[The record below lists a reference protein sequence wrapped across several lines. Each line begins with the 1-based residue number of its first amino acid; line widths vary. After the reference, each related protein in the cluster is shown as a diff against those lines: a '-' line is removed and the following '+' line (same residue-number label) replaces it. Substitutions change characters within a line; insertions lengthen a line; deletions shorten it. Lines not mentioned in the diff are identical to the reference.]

1 MFCIYAF
8 VNRVAVMTKRVIL
21 TDMPCHKFVD
31 IFNVVIGTKL
41 GLNFT
46 DKDVEYGFNWR
57 SGMDN
62 KYALGST
69 KVATEHHE
77 TVHKLAVPRVCKFCE
92 SANLVLCPTMHDHQ
106 CSACGEW
113 QQDVEKSY
121 ATGRSSEY

>member
-1 MFCIYAF
+1 
-8 VNRVAVMTKRVIL
+8 L
-21 TDMPCHKFVD
+21 D
-31 IFNVVIGTKL
+31 IFNAVIGATL
-41 GLNFT
+41 GLNFA
-46 DKDVEYGFNWR
+46 DKEVEWGFNWR

-77 TVHKLAVPRVCKFCE
+77 AVHKSTVQSRACKFCD
-92 SANLVLCPTMHDHQ
+92 SASLVLCPTMHDHK
-106 CSACGEW
+106 CSDCGEW

>member
-1 MFCIYAF
+1 M
-8 VNRVAVMTKRVIL
+8 MKRAIL
-21 TDMPCHKFVD
+21 TDKPSRKFLD
-31 IFNVVIGTKL
+31 IFNVVIGATL
-41 GLNFT
+41 GLNFAG
-46 DKDVEYGFNWR
+46 KEVERDFNGG

-77 TVHKLAVPRVCKFCE
+77 AVHKSTVQAKACKFCE
-92 SANLVLCPTMHDHQ
+92 SPNLVLCPTMHDHK
-106 CSACGEW
+106 CSDCGEW